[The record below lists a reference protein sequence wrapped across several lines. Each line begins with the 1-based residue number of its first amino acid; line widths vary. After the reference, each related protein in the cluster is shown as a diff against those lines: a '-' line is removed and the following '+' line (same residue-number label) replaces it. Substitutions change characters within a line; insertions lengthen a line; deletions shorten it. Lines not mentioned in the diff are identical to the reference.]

1 MSKRVTKSRSST
13 AAIWPIAVAFIVIA
27 GAIALLLVHL
37 NSGNVTPSPAPSVF
51 SGEHYPSQ
59 GHQGHMPG
67 DDKRFAHFQYNS
79 DPPTSGYHRE
89 VTTRFLISPVALPK
103 YVQVHLLEH
112 GNILL
117 QYNCV
122 LCPDVV
128 SQLTEIATAFDAK
141 QLPPGTINPT
151 PDDVR
156 TLEES
161 GLGVIVAPYPGMKHK
176 IAISAWTRLATMDSV
191 NRPEIESCINKWRRN
206 ADNLNK

>member
-1 MSKRVTKSRSST
+1 MSKQVKKPSASRP
-13 AAIWPIAVAFIVIA
+13 ALWPIAAAFVVIA
-27 GAIALLLVHL
+27 GAIALLIAHL
-37 NSGNVTPSPAPSVF
+37 NNAGVAPAPAPSVF
-51 SGEHYPSQ
+51 SGVHYPSQ

-128 SQLTEIATAFDAK
+128 NQLSDIATEYDAK
-141 QLPPGTINPT
+141 QLPPGTVSPT
-151 PDDVR
+151 PEEVQG
-156 TLEES
+156 LEES
-161 GLGVIVAPYPGMKHK
+161 GLGVIVAPYPGMGHK
-176 IAISAWTRLATMDSV
+176 IALTAWTRLATMDSV
-191 NRPEIESCINKWRRN
+191 NRSAIESFINQWLRN
-206 ADNLNK
+206 PDNLNQ